1 LGEAFEQQGRWPLRR
16 WVERAW
22 AKLGGPA
29 CLDGDESALGDAR
42 DYFDLLKAHQTG
54 SDLRDFDG
62 LSQRV
67 AQLYAQPPGDS
78 DPLLQV
84 MTIHKAKGLEF
95 DTVILPGLGRIEKM
109 DDAQLFL
116 FHEWVSDD
124 GEVERLLAPINEV
137 GTETDPLYRYLQNIE
152 KDKSRLERVR
162 QLYVAAT
169 RARKRLH
176 LLGHAKI
183 MQGELRP
190 DKRSM
195 LSDLWPSLTQQER
208 DAFHSGHSRPLS
220 ASIARQPALL
230 RRLPND
236 WTPPEL
242 PASVEWEGSGALPI
256 DLRQPTYEWVGDTL
270 RHEGTVVHAMLQRA
284 PVGIL
289 VIPDIRV
296 IRKSLAH
303 AGVTP
308 ADLDTAAVRVQQALQ
323 RMKASPRGRWI
334 LADHQDAR
342 SEYAITGVI
351 DGELVRGLVDRTFI
365 DQDGTRWIIDFKT
378 SAHEGGG
385 LDGFLDEQQ
394 RRYRDQ
400 LERYARLLAPL
411 GRPVRLGLYFP
422 LLDGWREWPASEAG

>member
-1 LGEAFEQQGRWPLRR
+1 
-16 WVERAW
+16 VERAW

-29 CLDGDESALGDAR
+29 CLEGDESALRDAR
-42 DYFDLLKAHQTG
+42 DYFDLLQAHQTG

-78 DPLLQV
+78 DPWLQV

-95 DTVILPGLGRIEKM
+95 DTVILPGLGRIEKT

-116 FHEWVSDD
+116 FHEWVSED
-124 GEVERLLAPINEV
+124 GEVERLLAPINEA
-137 GTETDPLYRYLQNIE
+137 GTEADPLYRYLQTIE

-169 RARKRLH
+169 RARRSLH
-176 LLGHAKI
+176 LLGHARMIK
-183 MQGELRP
+183 GELRP

-195 LSDLWPSLTQQER
+195 LYDLWPSLTQEEHDR
-208 DAFHSGHSRPLS
+208 FHGRLHSQGS
-220 ASIARQPALL
+220 APIAQPPALL

-236 WTPPEL
+236 WAPPEL
-242 PASVEWEGSGALPI
+242 PASVDWAGSGPLPI
-256 DLRQPTYEWVGDTL
+256 ERRDPTYEWVGDTL
-270 RHEGTVVHAMLQRA
+270 RHAGTVVHAMLQRA

-289 VIPDIRV
+289 VIPDLRV

-308 ADLDTAAVRVQQALQ
+308 ADLDTAAVRVQHALQ
-323 RMKASPRGRWI
+323 RMRASPRGRWI

-351 DGELVRGLVDRTFI
+351 DGELVRGLVDRTFV
-365 DQDGTRWIIDFKT
+365 DQQGTRWIIDFKT
-378 SAHEGGG
+378 SSHEGGG
-385 LDGFLDEQQ
+385 LDAFLDEQQ

-411 GRPVRLGLYFP
+411 ERPVRLGIYFP
-422 LLDGWREWPASEAG
+422 LLDAWREWSPQQPG